1 MEVNK
6 MKIYAKQVPP
16 EYQESPLYM
25 EEWPENVFVFGN
37 KWLTDHAGRLEDIK
51 RALED
56 ISDVCNGYGYTN
68 NLLDVI
74 PGRDDGRE
82 YTRPERLQLV
92 RLAKNY
98 TEYSN
103 NSDDENE
110 ILCDVLELITG
121 QKYDYATIR
130 GCCQGDWQE
139 IIYPAEYGREWLS
152 DFETEYF
159 NTGAEWRISE
169 NDPESDD
176 NFYMYTHAW
185 SDDGIRA
192 EIAAAAGV
200 DPGDVIL
207 YTFTGWS
214 KTPEYMEVS

>member
-16 EYQESPLYM
+16 EYQESPLFM
-25 EEWPENVFVFGN
+25 EDWPENVFVFGN
-37 KWLTDHAGRLEDIK
+37 RHYTAHAGRLEDIK

-68 NLLDVI
+68 NLFDVI

-121 QKYDYATIR
+121 RAWEYSTIR

-169 NDPESDD
+169 NDPENDD

-200 DPGDVIL
+200 DPGDVVL
-207 YTFTGWS
+207 YQFTGWS
-214 KTPEYMEVS
+214 KTPEYKEVS